1 MQRVLDPARRLHEE
15 TSSLMTAF
23 RPKVLKKNKKQRSG
37 KGFSREELKKA
48 GIISLRD
55 ALKLGV
61 PVDSRRRT
69 IYAENVEAVKAFLES
84 KKAESKAEVKHKRK
98 SKS

>member
-1 MQRVLDPARRLHEE
+1 
-15 TSSLMTAF
+15 MTTMKPTVF
-23 RPKVLKKNKKQRSG
+23 KKGGKQRSG

-48 GIISLRD
+48 GLSLKE
-55 ALKLGV
+55 ALRLGI

-69 IYAENVEAVKAFLES
+69 VHEDNINAVKKFLEGKKAASKS
-84 KKAESKAEVKHKRK
+84 KKRRK

>member
-1 MQRVLDPARRLHEE
+1 MIAIKPIVFKR
-15 TSSLMTAF
+15 
-23 RPKVLKKNKKQRSG
+23 NGKQRYG

-48 GIISLRD
+48 GLSLRE

-61 PVDSRRRT
+61 PVDSRRKT
-69 IYAENVEAVKAFLES
+69 VHKENVNAVKRFLKS
-84 KKAESKAEVKHKRK
+84 KKKASKPKKRRK